1 MPTVEFIKTGPLT
14 TLQDNGR
21 YGVQHIGLTPS
32 GAIDKRLMHYVNREL
47 GNKLDHPVLEFALQG
62 PKLRIQDNVII
73 CCAGDFDFQIEK
85 QNGQII
91 TGIQCKIYMLE
102 SNDIVSI
109 GFCKNHTYGYIGFA
123 HDFLVE
129 PLFGSYSIDTY
140 AALGPNNGKVFC
152 NGDMLTLSKC
162 QGVNIGVPGVFPN
175 MTVPT
180 EIKIT
185 KGPHWDYFLNTNDFL
200 EQSFL
205 VTHKRNRIG
214 MRLQGPHIKTNMQH
228 DMLSLGNIRGAVQI
242 TPSGDTIALLS
253 DHGPSGGYPKIAVIC
268 NDDYEKLCQMPT
280 NWYFKFKLKDD

>member
-1 MPTVEFIKTGPLT
+1 MPTVEFIKTGPIT

-32 GAIDKRLMHYVNREL
+32 GAIDKRLMHYVNSEL

-62 PKLRIQDNVII
+62 PTLRIQGNVII

-85 QNGQII
+85 QNGKII
-91 TGIQCKIYMLE
+91 TGIPCKIYMLE
-102 SNDIVSI
+102 SNDIISI
-109 GFCKNHTYGYIGFA
+109 GVCKNHTYGYIGFA
-123 HDFLVE
+123 HDFLVK
-129 PLFGSYSIDTY
+129 PLFDSYSIDTY
-140 AALGPNNGKVFC
+140 ACLGPNNGKVFC
-152 NGDMLTLSKC
+152 NGDMLALSIC
-162 QGVNIGVPGVFPN
+162 QGVSIGVPGIFPD

-185 KGPHWDYFLNTNDFL
+185 KGPHWDYCVNANDFL
-200 EQSFL
+200 EQRFL

-214 MRLQGPHIKTNMQH
+214 MRLQGPKIKNNLPA
-228 DMLSLGNIRGAVQI
+228 DMLSLGNIKGAVQI
-242 TPSGDTIALLS
+242 TPGGDTIALLS